1 MNAIAAAWSRLTRD
15 QQRLAAFIAVITL
28 ARLAFAAVIPLTEDE
43 AYYRLWAQ
51 HPAFGYYDHPPM
63 IAWWIRAGLTLA
75 GDDALGVRLIPVL
88 ATSLTTGLTFDLA
101 RRLGAVEAAALR
113 AAIWFNA
120 TLTIG
125 FGGILAVPDA
135 ADVPFWTL
143 TLWCL
148 ARSDGPAG
156 WRWWLAAGAAAGLGT
171 ISKYSALF
179 LGPGILLW
187 LLVSPSRLK
196 ALRTPW
202 PWLAG
207 VIAVAI
213 FATNIAWNAEHGWV
227 SFAKQFGRAG
237 ASRLAP
243 QYLAEL
249 IIGQVLL
256 LNPVIAA
263 FLGRALG
270 SRWLRPAAGSPD
282 LRLPIA
288 AAAPFAVYLVI
299 HSLHDRVQAHWPAPL
314 YASLALCAAAAAQIV
329 KPGGVWARLRPLAA
343 PFGLGLSTIALAWMA
358 LPAAPFAI
366 KGDPAGEVRGWPA
379 FAAAVEQARA
389 ARGAAWVGTVS
400 YGTTAQLAAAR
411 AGAAPIAQLTERA
424 RYTPADASYAADLGK
439 PGLVVDLTRRL
450 PPGSLSG
457 CFALVTPLGQVMRGD
472 LQAGGATYSAWLV
485 SGPLKPVLT
494 KGCDG

>member
-1 MNAIAAAWSRLTRD
+1 MNAIASAWSRLTRD

-63 IAWWIRAGLTLA
+63 IAWWIRAGMTVA
-75 GDDALGVRLIPVL
+75 GDDALGVRLIPIL
-88 ATSLTTGLTFDLA
+88 ATALTTWLAFDLA
-101 RRLGAVEAAALR
+101 RRLGGVEATALR

-125 FGGILAVPDA
+125 FGGLLAVPDA
-135 ADVPFWTL
+135 ADAPFWTL

-148 ARSDGPAG
+148 ARTDGPAG

-187 LLVSPSRLK
+187 LLLDPPRLRV
-196 ALRTPW
+196 LRTPW

-249 IIGQVLL
+249 IVGQLLL
-256 LNPVIAA
+256 LNPIIAA
-263 FLGRALG
+263 FLGRALAG
-270 SRWLRPAAGSPD
+270 RWRRPAPGSPD

-288 AAAPFAVYLVI
+288 AAAPFAIYLVI

-314 YASLALCAAAAAQIV
+314 YAALAICAAAAAQ
-329 KPGGVWARLRPLAA
+329 GVTPRGAWARLREVAGPL
-343 PFGLGLSTIALAWMA
+343 GLGLSAVALIWMA

-366 KGDPAGEVRGWPA
+366 KGDPAGQVRGWPD
-379 FAAAVEQARA
+379 FARAVERARA
-389 ARGAAWVGTVS
+389 THGAAWIGTVS
-400 YGTTAQLAAAR
+400 YGTTAQLSAAR
-411 AGAAPIAQLTERA
+411 ASTAPIAQLTERA
-424 RYTPADASYAADLGK
+424 RYAPADASFTADLSR

-450 PPGSLSG
+450 PPAALRR
-457 CFALVTPLGQVMRGD
+457 CFAKVQSLDGLVRGD
-472 LQAGGATYSAWLV
+472 PAAGGAGYSIYLV
-485 SGPLKPVLT
+485 SAPTASVLKT
-494 KGCDG
+494 GCGG